1 MTLDRRALLTALLGS
16 AALSA
21 CGGGSSLP
29 RPGDWRRGSGG
40 ATPEGYSP
48 GFTDIDFADWSEAEP
63 EYLLYPGDQI
73 DIRTPT
79 APELNQSLTVGPDGR
94 VAMPLVGQFM
104 AADRTLYE
112 LETELVAAYTPILR
126 RPEVEVV
133 LRQAGP
139 LKVWVDG
146 EVRQPGVYDM
156 PGDIDVHQAVIL
168 AGGFLPSA
176 RRSEVGLIRRG
187 PGGTRMMRRVD
198 LSGNDREHV
207 AVRRMDVVYVPRTTL
222 AEVAVFFSQIR
233 EALPI
238 GFNYTIGG
246 QYQQF

>member
-1 MTLDRRALLTALLGS
+1 MSLDRRAFVTALLGS

-29 RPGDWRRGSGG
+29 RPGDWRRGGG
-40 ATPEGYSP
+40 STPEGYSP

-73 DIRTPT
+73 DVRTPS

-94 VAMPLVGQFM
+94 VAMPLVGQVM

-112 LETELVAAYTPILR
+112 LESELVAAYTPILR

-146 EVRQPGVYDM
+146 EVRNPGVYDM
-156 PGDIDVHQAVIL
+156 PGDIDAYQAVIM
-168 AGGFLPSA
+168 AGGFLPSG
-176 RRSEVGLIRRG
+176 RRNEVGLIRRG

-233 EALPI
+233 DALPI
-238 GFNYTIGG
+238 GFNYTING

>member
-1 MTLDRRALLTALLGS
+1 M
-16 AALSA
+16 
-21 CGGGSSLP
+21 
-29 RPGDWRRGSGG
+29 
-40 ATPEGYSP
+40 
-48 GFTDIDFADWSEAEP
+48 
-63 EYLLYPGDQI
+63 
-73 DIRTPT
+73 
-79 APELNQSLTVGPDGR
+79 TVGPDGR
-94 VAMPLVGQFM
+94 VAMPLVGQVM

-112 LETELVAAYTPILR
+112 LESELVAAYTPILR

-176 RRSEVGLIRRG
+176 RRNEVGLIRRG

-233 EALPI
+233 DALPI
-238 GFNYTIGG
+238 GFNYTING

>member
-1 MTLDRRALLTALLGS
+1 MSLDRRAFVTALLGS

-29 RPGDWRRGSGG
+29 RPGDWRRGGG
-40 ATPEGYSP
+40 STPEGYSP

-73 DIRTPT
+73 DVRTPS

-94 VAMPLVGQFM
+94 VAMPLVGQVM

-112 LETELVAAYTPILR
+112 LESELVAAYTPILR

-176 RRSEVGLIRRG
+176 RRNEVGLIRRG

-233 EALPI
+233 DALPI
-238 GFNYTIGG
+238 GFNYTING

>member
-1 MTLDRRALLTALLGS
+1 MSLDRRAFVTAMLGS

-29 RPGDWRRGSGG
+29 RPGDWRRGGG
-40 ATPEGYSP
+40 STPEGYSP

-73 DIRTPT
+73 DVRTPS

-94 VAMPLVGQFM
+94 VAMPLVGQVM

-112 LETELVAAYTPILR
+112 LESELVAAYTPILR

-176 RRSEVGLIRRG
+176 RRNEVGLIRRG

-233 EALPI
+233 DALPI
-238 GFNYTIGG
+238 GFNYTING

>member
-1 MTLDRRALLTALLGS
+1 MSLDRRAFVTALLGS

-29 RPGDWRRGSGG
+29 RPGDWRRGGG
-40 ATPEGYSP
+40 STPEGYSP

-73 DIRTPT
+73 DVRTPS

-94 VAMPLVGQFM
+94 VAMPLVGQVM

-112 LETELVAAYTPILR
+112 LESELVAAYTPILR

-176 RRSEVGLIRRG
+176 RRNEVGLIRRS

-233 EALPI
+233 DALPI
-238 GFNYTIGG
+238 GFNYTING

>member
-1 MTLDRRALLTALLGS
+1 MSLSRRALLTALLGS
-16 AALSA
+16 TGLAA
-21 CGGGSSLP
+21 CGGGAASRFP
-29 RPGDWRRGSGG
+29 TPGYRRGGG
-40 ATPEGYSP
+40 GTAEGYSP
-48 GFTDIDFADWSEAEP
+48 SFTEIGFSDWSEDEP

-73 DIRTPT
+73 DVRTPS

-94 VAMPLVGQFM
+94 VAMPLIGQVM
-104 AADRTLYE
+104 AADRSLYE
-112 LETELVAAYTPILR
+112 LEQQLVAAYTPVLR

-156 PGDIDVHQAVIL
+156 PGDIDVHQAVIM

-176 RRSEVGLIRRG
+176 RRGEVGLIRRG

-233 EALPI
+233 DALPI

>member
-1 MTLDRRALLTALLGS
+1 MSLDRRAFVTALLGS

-29 RPGDWRRGSGG
+29 RPGDWRRGGG
-40 ATPEGYSP
+40 STPEGYSP

-63 EYLLYPGDQI
+63 EYRLYPGDQI
-73 DIRTPT
+73 DVRTPS

-94 VAMPLVGQFM
+94 VAMPLVGQVM

-112 LETELVAAYTPILR
+112 LESELVAAYTPILR

-176 RRSEVGLIRRG
+176 RRNEVGLIRRG

-233 EALPI
+233 DALPI
-238 GFNYTIGG
+238 GFNYTING

>member
-1 MTLDRRALLTALLGS
+1 MSLDRRAFVTALLGS

-29 RPGDWRRGSGG
+29 RPGDWRRGGG
-40 ATPEGYSP
+40 STPEGYSP

-73 DIRTPT
+73 DVRTPS

-94 VAMPLVGQFM
+94 VAMPLVGQVM

-112 LETELVAAYTPILR
+112 LESELVAAYTPILR

-176 RRSEVGLIRRG
+176 RRNEVGLIRRG

-222 AEVAVFFSQIR
+222 AEVAVIFSQIR
-233 EALPI
+233 DALPI
-238 GFNYTIGG
+238 GFNYTING

>member
-1 MTLDRRALLTALLGS
+1 MSLDRRAFVTALLGS

-29 RPGDWRRGSGG
+29 RPGDWRRGGG
-40 ATPEGYSP
+40 STPEGYSP

-73 DIRTPT
+73 DVRTPS

-94 VAMPLVGQFM
+94 VAMPLVGQVM

-112 LETELVAAYTPILR
+112 LESELVAAYTPILR

-156 PGDIDVHQAVIL
+156 PGDIDVHQAVIM

-176 RRSEVGLIRRG
+176 RRNEVGLIRRG

-233 EALPI
+233 DALPI
-238 GFNYTIGG
+238 GFNYTING

>member
-1 MTLDRRALLTALLGS
+1 MSLDRRAFVTALLGS

-29 RPGDWRRGSGG
+29 RPGDWRRGGG
-40 ATPEGYSP
+40 STPEGYSP

-73 DIRTPT
+73 DVRTPS

-94 VAMPLVGQFM
+94 VAMPLVGQVM

-112 LETELVAAYTPILR
+112 LESELVAAYTPILR

-156 PGDIDVHQAVIL
+156 PGDIDAYQAVIM
-168 AGGFLPSA
+168 AGGFLPSG
-176 RRSEVGLIRRG
+176 RRNEVGLIRRG

-233 EALPI
+233 DALPI
-238 GFNYTIGG
+238 GFNYTING

>member
-1 MTLDRRALLTALLGS
+1 MSLDRRAFVTALLGS

-29 RPGDWRRGSGG
+29 RPGDWRRGGG
-40 ATPEGYSP
+40 STPEGYSP

-73 DIRTPT
+73 DVRTPS

-94 VAMPLVGQFM
+94 VAMPLVGQVM

-112 LETELVAAYTPILR
+112 LESELVAAYTPILR

-176 RRSEVGLIRRG
+176 RRNEVGLIRRG

-233 EALPI
+233 DALPI
-238 GFNYTIGG
+238 GFNYTLGG